1 MGASI
6 ERGQSGEALAERY
19 LLGQG
24 LTILERGW
32 RSGALEVDLIA
43 QEADELVIVEVKT
56 RSLQAG
62 YPSPIEA
69 VDRRKQRNLIRAAN
83 AYLIEKR
90 LQLSVR
96 YDVVGILLSPI
107 EGEVIVEHV
116 RSAFYPSMR
125 S

>member
-107 EGEVIVEHV
+107 EGEAIVEHV

>member
-96 YDVVGILLSPI
+96 YDVVGILLSPL
-107 EGEVIVEHV
+107 EGEAIVEHV

>member
-56 RSLQAG
+56 RSPQAG
-62 YPSPIEA
+62 YPSLIEA

-96 YDVVGILLSPI
+96 YDVVGILLSPL
-107 EGEVIVEHV
+107 EGEAIVEHV

>member
-6 ERGQSGEALAERY
+6 ERGQGGEALAERY

-56 RSLQAG
+56 RSPRAG
-62 YPSPIEA
+62 YPSAIEA
-69 VDRRKQRNLIRAAN
+69 VNLRKQRNLIRAAN
-83 AYLIEKR
+83 AYLAEKK

-96 YDVVGILLSPI
+96 YDVVAIQLSPVDDEAI
-107 EGEVIVEHV
+107 LEHV
-116 RSAFYPSMR
+116 RSAFYPSLR